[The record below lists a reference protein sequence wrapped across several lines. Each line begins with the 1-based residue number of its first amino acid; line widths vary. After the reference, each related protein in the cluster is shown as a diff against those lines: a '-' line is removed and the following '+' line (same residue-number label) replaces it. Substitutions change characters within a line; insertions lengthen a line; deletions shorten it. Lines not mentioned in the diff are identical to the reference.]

1 MVDESQR
8 QRQTPHTSNA
18 LDNYYGWDSST
29 GRDVRNQPSLP
40 IQYQYRDQ
48 GRTVVSDREPRW
60 TDFGANRV
68 NTQLKR
74 PKSFTNMDMF
84 NRPDLGFRYS
94 HMEPGRKSY
103 DLFDI
108 PGDPSQDASIRGTWR
123 RKETAPRTAD
133 EYGYLE
139 GAPRQKTTFTEG
151 YISPH
156 HFNEMYGGIYDD
168 AMFRIVDPNTN
179 QIEQYP
185 MAEGIESLQ
194 EQANLEDDEIL
205 RIRGQY
211 GLDADEARE
220 MYDEMIYGYDRSEKE
235 TAGLWQTW
243 QKIKDRLGEDA
254 ANDWLA
260 SQQQYVNRGGLM
272 SLKG

>member
-139 GAPRQKTTFTEG
+139 GAPREETIFSEG

-211 GLDADEARE
+211 GVDADEARE
-220 MYDEMIYGYDRSEKE
+220 MYDEMIYGYDRSEKQ